1 MSESTPAP
9 TSTTGPTANQST
21 ATSTAGPSAGA
32 HVNAACLRVIDH
44 AKEVHDILA
53 GVGEATADV
62 DLQRLDDMVRQLQPI
77 EPELGRDL
85 QQCQVDANVSG
96 PPGGSGA
103 SPDPTGSEPSPT
115 R

>member
-1 MSESTPAP
+1 MSESTSAP
-9 TSTTGPTANQST
+9 TSTTRPGADRST
-21 ATSTAGPSAGA
+21 ATSTPDPSVGA
-32 HVNAACLRVIDH
+32 QINAACLRVIDH
-44 AKEVHDILA
+44 AKEVHDILT
-53 GVGEATADV
+53 GVGQATADV

-85 QQCQVDANVSG
+85 QQCQVDANLSG

-103 SPDPTGSEPSPT
+103 SPDPTGTEPSPT